1 MYAYDLDGTLA
12 GTRFT
17 EIFNKA
23 QLLDMYKTA
32 PVLFKPAAQFIAITA
47 RGDDLEVKAAT
58 RLWLQANFG
67 AQCVGVYF
75 VSGSEE
81 EKIKDKAAKVK
92 ELNLDG
98 YVDAKL
104 GTLRLFERFGVKGIR
119 LYKLNLADDSIT
131 LWKEL

>member
-17 EIFNKA
+17 EIFSKA
-23 QLLDMYKTA
+23 QLIDMYKKA
-32 PVLFKPAAQFIAITA
+32 PVLYRPTNQFVVITA
-47 RGDDLEVKAAT
+47 RGEDLEIKQAT

-67 AQCVGVYF
+67 EQCVGVYF
-75 VSGSEE
+75 VSGTEE
-81 EKIKDKAAKVK
+81 EKIKSKAAKVK

-104 GTLRLFERFGVKGIR
+104 GTLQLFERFGITGIN

-131 LWKEL
+131 LWKKL